1 MHVLHS
7 HDGQSF
13 TKPSIFKFFGANFS
27 VNFKSTLA
35 HCTSASSA
43 NASCPAY
50 LKSPVSDQDTLK
62 PTWGIGK
69 MQAVSEATRPDIYR
83 YYDYRLFLKDWF
95 AYLRDTRV
103 GFSVRS
109 LARSCGLSESYVSMV
124 LSGERSLSERKLNR
138 LAPCLGLDQSQQS
151 YLSWL
156 RTLLEADEEQQRL
169 EALKKIQRFARY
181 RELNPHDI
189 ENYEYLTHWYYVVIR
204 EMSALPDF
212 NLDPVWIRARLK
224 NRIGIDEIR
233 DAIKFLTEH
242 GYIELDPKG
251 KCQRPSKPVH
261 GKTGVVKP
269 ALIKFHR
276 EMLSQACDSIEN
288 TPREQRN
295 VSAHTATIP
304 IAKIV
309 EVQKIMEEA
318 RNKIV
323 TLISDTSDPT
333 SEVYHFAFLAFPVT
347 KSRKGSES

>member
-1 MHVLHS
+1 
-7 HDGQSF
+7 
-13 TKPSIFKFFGANFS
+13 
-27 VNFKSTLA
+27 
-35 HCTSASSA
+35 
-43 NASCPAY
+43 
-50 LKSPVSDQDTLK
+50 
-62 PTWGIGK
+62 
-69 MQAVSEATRPDIYR
+69 MQKVSEATRPDIYG

-95 AYLRDTRV
+95 AFLKGTRV

-124 LSGERSLSERKLNR
+124 LSGERSLSDSKLA
-138 LAPCLGLDQSQQS
+138 LLSPFLGLDQSQQS

-156 RTLLEADEEQQRL
+156 RTLLEAEDEQQRL
-169 EALKKIQRFARY
+169 EALKKIQRFSRY

-212 NLDPVWIRARLK
+212 DLDPAWIRARLK
-224 NRIGIDEIR
+224 NKIGTDEIR
-233 DAIKFLTEH
+233 EAVQFLIDH
-242 GYIELDPKG
+242 GYIELDAKG
-251 KCQRPSKPVH
+251 KCQRPSKSVH

-276 EMLSQACDSIEN
+276 EMLTQACDSIEN
-288 TPREQRN
+288 TPRGHRN

-304 IAKIV
+304 VAKIA
-309 EVQKIMEEA
+309 EVQKIMEDA

-323 TLISDTSDPT
+323 TLISGTSDPI
-333 SEVYHFAFLAFPVT
+333 SEVYHFSFLAFPVT